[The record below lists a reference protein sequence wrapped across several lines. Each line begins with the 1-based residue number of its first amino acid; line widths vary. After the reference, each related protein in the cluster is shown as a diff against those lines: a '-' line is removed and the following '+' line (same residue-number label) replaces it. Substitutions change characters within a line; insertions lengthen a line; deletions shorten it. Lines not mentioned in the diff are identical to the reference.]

1 VIGSERGGSIARDL
15 LHTEAMA
22 SVAPRARP
30 GHEVARLALTAR
42 DRRIIELAQ
51 RKLGGGRV
59 DFGEALRALRE
70 AVEESIRGG
79 RVFVLGATAAGPIA
93 GSLISGVGIVDCPG
107 GVQLVR
113 VAPGGGRTPL
123 GSFGR

>member
-1 VIGSERGGSIARDL
+1 MAIA
-15 LHTEAMA
+15 A
-22 SVAPRARP
+22 SRARL
-30 GHEVARLALTAR
+30 GRATARLELTAR
-42 DRRIIELAQ
+42 DRRIIELAL

-93 GSLISGVGIVDCPG
+93 GSLISGVGIVDGPG

-113 VAPGGGRTPL
+113 VAPGGAWTPL

>member
-1 VIGSERGGSIARDL
+1 MAIA
-15 LHTEAMA
+15 
-22 SVAPRARP
+22 APRARLLRGGAP
-30 GHEVARLALTAR
+30 LELTAR
-42 DRRIIELAQ
+42 DRRIIELAL

-70 AVEESIRGG
+70 AVEESIHGG
-79 RVFVLGATAAGPIA
+79 RVFVLGATEAGPIA
-93 GSLISGVGIVDCPG
+93 GSLISGIGIVDDPG

-123 GSFGR
+123 GSFAR